1 MSCSPFDLKDYF
13 LQELPASQRV
23 QVEGHVR
30 QCAGCRE
37 DLERLQMMQSALFSL
52 RDEEIPQ
59 RIAFVS
65 DPIFEPSPV
74 RRWLGGF
81 WTSTARLGFAS
92 AAMLSLSIF
101 YFAAT
106 RPAPAPERAAV
117 PTMAA
122 AAPASLLQKEMT
134 QEQIDQQIQQA
145 VVKAVADVEARQ
157 NAKTTQLAADLESRA
172 TEMRNSLLLAADQQ
186 DDMSRKHD
194 QVQRKSLGLYVQP
207 GERQ

>member
-1 MSCSPFDLKDYF
+1 MSCSPFELKDYF
-13 LQELPASQRV
+13 LQELLPAQRT
-23 QVEGHVR
+23 QVEGHIR

-37 DLERLQMMQSALFSL
+37 ELERLQMTQSALFSL

-92 AAMLSLSIF
+92 AAMLSISLF

-106 RPAPAPERAAV
+106 RPAPAPVTAV
-117 PTMAA
+117 APTMAT
-122 AAPASLLQKEMT
+122 ASPTLT
-134 QEQIDQQIQQA
+134 QAQIDQQIQTA
-145 VVKAVADVEARQ
+145 VVKAVAEAEVRQ
-157 NAKTTQLAADLESRA
+157 NAKTVQLTAAMEARLGEA
-172 TEMRNSLLLAADQQ
+172 
-186 DDMSRKHD
+186 
-194 QVQRKSLGLYVQP
+194 RKSLQLVAEQWELDRKHSQVQTQEAMVLP
-207 GERQ
+207 YERGEVK